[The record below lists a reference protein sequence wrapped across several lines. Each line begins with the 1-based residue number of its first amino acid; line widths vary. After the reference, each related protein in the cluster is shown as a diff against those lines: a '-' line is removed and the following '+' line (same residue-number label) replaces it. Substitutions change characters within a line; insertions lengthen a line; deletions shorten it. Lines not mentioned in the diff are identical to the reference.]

1 MEAQK
6 ITYLLNN
13 VVTQSSKYRTKNW
26 TVVNDGTQNI
36 TPIVKLNLR
45 LQCWSQVFV
54 ITLMHTLL

>member
-45 LQCWSQVFV
+45 LQC
-54 ITLMHTLL
+54 